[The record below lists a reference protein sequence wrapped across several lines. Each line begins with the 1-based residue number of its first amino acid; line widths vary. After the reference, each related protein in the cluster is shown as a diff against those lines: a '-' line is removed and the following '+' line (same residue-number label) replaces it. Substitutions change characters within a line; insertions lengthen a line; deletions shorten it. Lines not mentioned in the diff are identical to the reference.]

1 MRSRITGFTL
11 LELMIVV
18 VVIGILAAI
27 AYPNYQEFVR
37 RGHRSAAQS
46 HLMDIAQRQ
55 QQYFTD
61 ARSYAST
68 VGDLNMTT
76 PAKVSKFYTIAIVVD
91 PGPPPSYT
99 LTATP
104 IAGSIQAPDGA
115 LSLDNTGNKTP
126 SSKW

>member
-1 MRSRITGFTL
+1 
-11 LELMIVV
+11 
-18 VVIGILAAI
+18 
-27 AYPNYQEFVR
+27 
-37 RGHRSAAQS
+37 
-46 HLMDIAQRQ
+46 MDIAQRQ